1 MLFYSGGAFKASS
14 IKESV
19 WIAAGAMRIGRYLVL
34 IILFVGFFIVFG
46 NRGLLDNQRLKE
58 KLAEL
63 RAETSRL
70 EAADNGLKREVVLL
84 RDDLRYIEAVARNE
98 LGMLKRGDLIYRF
111 MDSAGKKD
119 EAATPP
125 PSNGGG
131 QPSLELDEDKPRK
144 DAAPYP
150 AKRNPA

>member
-1 MLFYSGGAFKASS
+1 MK
-14 IKESV
+14 V
-19 WIAAGAMRIGRYLVL
+19 GRYLVL

-58 KLAEL
+58 KLTEL

-70 EAADNGLKREVVLL
+70 ETANKGLKREVVLL

-111 MDSAGKKD
+111 MDSAGKKEEPTAPHSTD
-119 EAATPP
+119 G
-125 PSNGGG
+125 SG
-131 QPSLELDEDKPRK
+131 QPLQEPREDIDP
-144 DAAPYP
+144 
-150 AKRNPA
+150 NPTQPGSSI

>member
-1 MLFYSGGAFKASS
+1 MK
-14 IKESV
+14 V
-19 WIAAGAMRIGRYLVL
+19 GRYLVL
-34 IILFVGFFIVFG
+34 IILFVGFFIVFE

-58 KLAEL
+58 KLTEL

-70 EAADNGLKREVVLL
+70 ETANKGLKREVVLL

-131 QPSLELDEDKPRK
+131 QPSLEPDEDMPGK
-144 DAAPYP
+144 DSAP
-150 AKRNPA
+150 NPTAQPNASI

>member
-1 MLFYSGGAFKASS
+1 
-14 IKESV
+14 
-19 WIAAGAMRIGRYLVL
+19 MRIGRYLVL

-58 KLAEL
+58 KLTEL

-70 EAADNGLKREVVLL
+70 ETANNGLKREVVLL

-131 QPSLELDEDKPRK
+131 KPSLEPDEDKPRK
-144 DAAPYP
+144 DADP
-150 AKRNPA
+150 NPAAKPNASI

>member
-1 MLFYSGGAFKASS
+1 MHFYSGGAFKASS

-84 RDDLRYIEAVARNE
+84 RDDLRYIESVARNE

-119 EAATPP
+119 EAAAPP
-125 PSNGGG
+125 ASNEGA
-131 QPSLELDEDKPRK
+131 QPPKNDDSQ
-144 DAAPYP
+144 P
-150 AKRNPA
+150 ATRPGSSI

>member
-1 MLFYSGGAFKASS
+1 
-14 IKESV
+14 
-19 WIAAGAMRIGRYLVL
+19 MRIGRYLVL

-98 LGMLKRGDLIYRF
+98 LGMLKRAANSPPGNSTRTSPGRTSPPIRPPNLKRRF
-111 MDSAGKKD
+111 
-119 EAATPP
+119 
-125 PSNGGG
+125 
-131 QPSLELDEDKPRK
+131 SLSRLSRLFGHG
-144 DAAPYP
+144 ACSG
-150 AKRNPA
+150 

>member
-1 MLFYSGGAFKASS
+1 
-14 IKESV
+14 
-19 WIAAGAMRIGRYLVL
+19 MRIGRYLVL

-70 EAADNGLKREVVLL
+70 EAADSGLKREVVLL
-84 RDDLRYIEAVARNE
+84 RDDLRYIESVARNE

-119 EAATPP
+119 EAATPT
-125 PSNGGG
+125 PSNSGG
-131 QPSLELDEDKPRK
+131 QPSLEPDEDKPRK
-144 DAAPYP
+144 DAAP
-150 AKRNPA
+150 NPASQPGSSI